1 MHAIRRRF
9 ADDANDWAREHKA
22 PRYIL
27 DLILSVVDVSVW
39 TVEIMDAASKLKFDF
54 AERKE
59 LKWVINQAIRLS
71 FVRMNFN
78 NSSVATT

>member
-9 ADDANDWAREHKA
+9 ADDANDWAREHKE

-39 TVEIMDAASKLKFDF
+39 TVEIMDAAPKLKFDF
-54 AERKE
+54 AE
-59 LKWVINQAIRLS
+59 
-71 FVRMNFN
+71 
-78 NSSVATT
+78 

>member
-39 TVEIMDAASKLKFDF
+39 TVEIMDAAPKLKFDF
-54 AERKE
+54 AE
-59 LKWVINQAIRLS
+59 
-71 FVRMNFN
+71 
-78 NSSVATT
+78 